1 MRISDWSS
9 DVCSSDLLRINDE
22 AVERATELVGFDA
35 RILLEQ
41 RSDLRLRVQR
51 IAVLVDRIEQ
61 CHVHGVEHAE
71 RHRGIERARMPQ
83 TLRMAERVRIAHA
96 IDVRRLALHPGA
108 TVWIEGVAVRAANRK
123 SRRLNC

>member
-41 RSDLRLRVQR
+41 RRDLRLRVQR

-71 RHRGIERARMPQ
+71 RHRGLERASMQQ
-83 TLRMAERVRIAHA
+83 TMRLAEGVRIADETDARRIALNLGTSEEQDVRKERVR
-96 IDVRRLALHPGA
+96 P
-108 TVWIEGVAVRAANRK
+108 
-123 SRRLNC
+123 

>member
-41 RSDLRLRVQR
+41 RRDLRLRVQR

-71 RHRGIERARMPQ
+71 RHRGIERARMQQ
-83 TLRMAERVRIAHA
+83 TLRLAERDRIEPE
-96 IDVRRLALHPGA
+96 IDVRRLAESES
-108 TVWIEGVAVRAANRK
+108 VVEGKRVRE
-123 SRRLNC
+123 